1 MNVSYILIIVFS
13 APDQEED
20 EQAEDEDDEP
30 EEDARYGAH
39 HHVARAG
46 VSGLV
51 RGAVALGV
59 TFVPVTPICSTT
71 LKRMDNVNNNL
82 TPSKPTT
89 TLLSGSLYFCAILCA
104 SASLYLGST
113 HWMVFRADW
122 W

>member
-30 EEDARYGAH
+30 EEDAGNGTH
-39 HHVARAG
+39 HHVAGAG

-59 TFVPVTPICSTT
+59 TFVPVTAICSTT
-71 LKRMDNVNNNL
+71 LKRIN
-82 TPSKPTT
+82 S
-89 TLLSGSLYFCAILCA
+89 
-104 SASLYLGST
+104 
-113 HWMVFRADW
+113 
-122 W
+122 